1 MIFQKVTSSPIKIPE
16 SAVLQL
22 DDDIEEITEDDN
34 PEYSEPGMAVAVLS
48 KQLAEARK
56 QVAEYRKQLE
66 EKEKE
71 AEIYKQQL
79 ENITAQIASK

>member
-1 MIFQKVTSSPIKIPE
+1 LIFQKIANSPIKITE

-34 PEYSEPGMAVAVLS
+34 PENNEPVTDIAVLN

-56 QVAEYRKQLE
+56 QAAEYRKQLE
-66 EKEKE
+66 EKKKE
-71 AEIYKQQL
+71 AETYKQQL
-79 ENITAQIASK
+79 KNITAQIASK